1 MYVRGC
7 QVLVIEKEG
16 NKRDEKTD
24 TKRKSTPTTNDTI
37 S

>member
-16 NKRDEKTD
+16 
-24 TKRKSTPTTNDTI
+24 TKEMKKLTQKENQH
-37 S
+37 